1 MPVTEKDGGPVGP
14 VGRLG
19 QKQCIQLVPKF
30 HLGTRGI
37 IIAALRRVARVRVGH
52 ETVVPVF
59 RHGSIPYCSAFTLG
73 LHVEAAPPSRA
84 GRVHVVSGRQPRPL
98 A

>member
-37 IIAALRRVARVRVGH
+37 IIAALRRVARVRVRH

-73 LHVEAAPPSRA
+73 LHVEAAPPSGA
-84 GRVHVVSGRQPRPL
+84 GRVHIVAGRQPRPL

>member
-37 IIAALRRVARVRVGH
+37 IIAALRRVARVRVRR
-52 ETVVPVF
+52 ETVEPVL
-59 RHGSIPYCSAFTLG
+59 RHGSIPCCSAFTLG
-73 LHVEAAPPSRA
+73 LHVERIPPSGA
-84 GRVHVVSGRQPRPL
+84 GRVHIVAGRQPRPL